1 MGACHGTNHHT
12 PCPTQMPAGTPE
24 SPILTEMQSAERLS
38 AVVVGLFAVL
48 VFLLAA
54 CGNDLKTV
62 HGVITDVQARSL
74 TEVATF
80 SVQDSTGRS
89 WSFETEGPIN
99 FTPSHIREHALM
111 GQPVTVYYQAEGERL
126 LAQRIT
132 D

>member
-1 MGACHGTNHHT
+1 
-12 PCPTQMPAGTPE
+12 
-24 SPILTEMQSAERLS
+24 MQSAERLS
-38 AVVVGLFAVL
+38 AVAVGLLAVL
-48 VFLLAA
+48 ALLLAA

-62 HGVITDVQARSL
+62 HGVVTDVQSRSL

-80 SVQDSTGRS
+80 SVQDSTGRL
-89 WSFETEGPIN
+89 WSFETDGPIN

-111 GQPVTVYYQAEGERL
+111 GQPVTVYYRAEGERL

>member
-1 MGACHGTNHHT
+1 
-12 PCPTQMPAGTPE
+12 
-24 SPILTEMQSAERLS
+24 MQSAERLS

-62 HGVITDVQARSL
+62 HGVITDVQSRSL

-80 SVQDSTGRS
+80 SVQDSTGRP

-111 GQPVTVYYQAEGERL
+111 GQQVTVYYQAKGERL